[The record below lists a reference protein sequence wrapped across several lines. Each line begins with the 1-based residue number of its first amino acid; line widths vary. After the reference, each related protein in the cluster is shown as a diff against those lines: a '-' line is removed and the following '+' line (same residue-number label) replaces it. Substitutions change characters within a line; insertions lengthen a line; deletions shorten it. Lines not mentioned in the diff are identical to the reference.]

1 VAVPSGV
8 NDPRFDFSQ
17 MPAAQRDAFLAYVA
31 SSELQRY
38 AGGIVPKNAFYEPW
52 VNRLDLKLTQDVK
65 IYGPAKLQL
74 FFDFINFGSFLS
86 KKMFGYTELSPF
98 ANTDVF
104 RTRTLTGTTTY
115 GPDGRLRP
123 TYTAEPA
130 GFLID
135 NTQTRW
141 RIQLGAKLSF

>member
-1 VAVPSGV
+1 
-8 NDPRFDFSQ
+8 
-17 MPAAQRDAFLAYVA
+17 
-31 SSELQRY
+31 
-38 AGGIVPKNAFYEPW
+38 
-52 VNRLDLKLTQDVK
+52 
-65 IYGPAKLQL
+65 
-74 FFDFINFGSFLS
+74 
-86 KKMFGYTELSPF
+86 MFGYTELSPF